1 MATRSRGSSTTQTR
15 PGSRRGSLQMRHRS
29 PSATFQQTRQKCTRA
44 LTSVMARA
52 RRSAS
57 AGSTLRMWKACRW
70 ALFGPISGSRPSSS
84 IRSWTGP
91 SYIASEDQAGWQ
103 PHALGDAAQ
112 ALSGQVLGLAQALVD
127 GGGDQVAEHLDV
139 VGVERV
145 RVDRHRLH
153 RLVALDPGRDH
164 AAAGRPLDDLL
175 GQLGLGVLHLPL
187 HLLQLLEH
195 LVGVE
200 PAAASWH
207 AHCYRPFLAP
217 RAPPLAA
224 ESFGRSSMTFPPS
237 SLAAQSATA
246 RASASASSGRPSSLA
261 GSTSNSTTWS
271 AAGAEASAGGGSG
284 SSGPVCSPT
293 TTWISRPPPSIASS
307 TPSTWRPRP
316 ASASASKRRSRGS
329 STTSWRPSRAT
340 GRPWPR
346 KLAVTR
352 LAAWTRSSTSGQDR
366 RTRSRSTGTRAGASA
381 GPQPASS
388 GGGAAA
394 AGGAVDSRSR
404 PFPRRATPPV
414 EAPSTGGCG
423 SGSPAGRAA
432 VPVVAAAAFFADG
445 SAAAGLTAGA
455 TTA

>member
-1 MATRSRGSSTTQTR
+1 
-15 PGSRRGSLQMRHRS
+15 MRHRS
-29 PSATFQQTRQKCTRA
+29 PSATFQQIRQKWTRA
-44 LTSVMARA
+44 LTSVMALA

-57 AGSTLRMWKACRW
+57 AGSTLRMWKASRW
-70 ALFGPISGSRPSSS
+70 ALLGPIPGSRPSSS

-91 SYIASEDQAGWQ
+91 SYIGSAAPPASDAQAGWQ
-103 PHALGDAAQ
+103 AHALGDAAQ
-112 ALSGQVLGLAQALVD
+112 ALGGQVLGLAQALVD
-127 GGGDQVAEHLDV
+127 GRGDQVAEHLDV

-145 RVDRHRLH
+145 GVDRHRLH

-246 RASASASSGRPSSLA
+246 RASASASSGLPSSLA

-271 AAGAEASAGGGSG
+271 GAGGAASAGGGSG
-284 SSGPVCSPT
+284 SSGPAWSPT
-293 TTWISRPPPSIASS
+293 TIRISRPPPSIASS
-307 TPSTWRPRP
+307 TPSTCRLRPLR
-316 ASASASKRRSRGS
+316 ASASNFRSRGS
-329 STTSWRPSRAT
+329 STTSRRPSRAT

-352 LAAWTRSSTSGQDR
+352 LAACTRSSTSGQDR

-388 GGGAAA
+388 
-394 AGGAVDSRSR
+394 AG
-404 PFPRRATPPV
+404 
-414 EAPSTGGCG
+414 
-423 SGSPAGRAA
+423 
-432 VPVVAAAAFFADG
+432 G
-445 SAAAGLTAGA
+445 SAAAWALARDLGLVWAAGTAPGWA
-455 TTA
+455 SDG